1 MARTELRTS
10 SGDLKSIDAGE
21 SCIITATMTDTT
33 GADLSTSSVLTLT
46 ATLLNAS
53 DGAVINSRNA
63 QDILNTIGGALADDG
78 NGSAT
83 LTLSLLP
90 ADNPNVGT
98 AVGSLEEHYLLITW
112 TWQDDDAV
120 TQTGKKEWVLYIR
133 PLTTPVP

>member
-21 SCIITATMTDTT
+21 SCIVTATMTDTT

-63 QDILNTIGGALADDG
+63 QDILNTNGGALADDG

>member
-1 MARTELRTS
+1 MARTEIRTS
-10 SGDLKSIDAGE
+10 NGDLTSIDAGE

-33 GADLSTSSVLTLT
+33 GANLATASVLTLT

-53 DGAVINSRNA
+53 SGAVINSRNG
-63 QDILNTIGGALADDG
+63 QDIRNANGGTLADDG

-83 LTLSLLP
+83 LTLLLLP

-112 TWQDDDAV
+112 TWQDGNGV

-133 PLTTPVP
+133 PLTTPVT